1 MDGDRS
7 VNLTPELIPVG
18 VTLVIGVLSFL
29 GGLVTAGRRAKADDA
44 ATAVNF
50 ANTLAQRLD
59 KVEQRVEHLET
70 ELTLAQRLVQAATQY
85 IDKLLWWHRTKR
97 ITPMPRPPKILTDH
111 LDPEVLVEDG
121 STPHPKGAPD
131 EATP

>member
-1 MDGDRS
+1 MGGRDM
-7 VNLTPELIPVG
+7 NLTPELIAVG
-18 VTLVIGVLSFL
+18 VTFVIGVLSFF

-85 IDKLLWWHRTKR
+85 IDRLLWWHRTKR
-97 ITPMPRPPKILTDH
+97 IAAMPRPPHVLLGH
-111 LDPEVLVEDG
+111 LDPEVLVEADPL
-121 STPHPKGAPD
+121 PHPKEAAD
-131 EATP
+131 EAAS